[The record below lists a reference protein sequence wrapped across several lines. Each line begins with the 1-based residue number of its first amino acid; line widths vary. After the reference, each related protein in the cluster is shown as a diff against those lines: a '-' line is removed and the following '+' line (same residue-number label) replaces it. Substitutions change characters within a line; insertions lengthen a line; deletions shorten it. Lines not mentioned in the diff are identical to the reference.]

1 MIQLLQAVTL
11 SGTIAYTYIT
21 LSDLPRT
28 KKYSCQFAT
37 FTVMLFSAFM
47 IVDLQLVLAD
57 SPTIYTNK
65 EICGDGIDNN
75 VNGKID
81 DGCPDHPSI
90 ANTPHK
96 IKTIYH

>member
-1 MIQLLQAVTL
+1 
-11 SGTIAYTYIT
+11 
-21 LSDLPRT
+21 
-28 KKYSCQFAT
+28 
-37 FTVMLFSAFM
+37 M

-57 SPTIYTNK
+57 GPTIYTNK
-65 EICGDGIDNN
+65 EVCGDGIDNN

-96 IKTIYH
+96 IKTIYRWSEALEHALPAQYLVSIL

>member
-1 MIQLLQAVTL
+1 
-11 SGTIAYTYIT
+11 
-21 LSDLPRT
+21 
-28 KKYSCQFAT
+28 
-37 FTVMLFSAFM
+37 M
-47 IVDLQLVLAD
+47 IVGLQLVLAD
-57 SPTIYTNK
+57 SPTSIYTNK

-96 IKTIYH
+96 IKTIYHWAEALELALPHNI